1 MSEKRAK
8 RERKELEAVKPVV
21 KKSNKGAIL
30 SNIVI
35 VVVIA
40 AIAGLGI
47 FATKD
52 KLATVFT
59 TTDVAQEQQ
68 VQTVADIAESEG
80 MTAEELLE
88 KCGMT
93 DLGLTAESTA
103 DEMYSNFTI
112 DSYAKYEGKTAEELK
127 AENKIEDLPNDTNWI
142 EASMKIPMSVMA
154 EQSGL
159 SFEEF
164 AQQSGL
170 PEGVTADM
178 TYEEAMTIIQA
189 QTADTEAADEHDHA
203 EDAE

>member
-103 DEMYSNFTI
+103 DDQNRI
-112 DSYAKYEGKTAEELK
+112 R
-127 AENKIEDLPNDTNWI
+127 PVRRVQNDTRGYDY
-142 EASMKIPMSVMA
+142 AVKRR
-154 EQSGL
+154 
-159 SFEEF
+159 
-164 AQQSGL
+164 
-170 PEGVTADM
+170 TAWSICPKHSAGNECIRRDPFS
-178 TYEEAMTIIQA
+178 
-189 QTADTEAADEHDHA
+189 
-203 EDAE
+203 